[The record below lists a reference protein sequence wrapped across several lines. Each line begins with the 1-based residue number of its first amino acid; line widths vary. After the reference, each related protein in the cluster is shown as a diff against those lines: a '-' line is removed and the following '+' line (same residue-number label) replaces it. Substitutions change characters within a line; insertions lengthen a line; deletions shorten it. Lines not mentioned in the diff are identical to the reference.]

1 MSASSFGR
9 YQIISQLGR
18 GGMATV
24 FHARDPQF
32 KRDVAI
38 KVLPAEFLHDATF
51 RARFEQEAQTIAA
64 LEHHA
69 IVPVYDFGE
78 QDGQP
83 YLVMRYMGGGPL
95 TERIKPGPLPGG
107 QIAQILDRIA
117 SALEVAHQAG
127 IIHRDIK
134 PANILFDAHDY
145 AYLSDFGIVKL
156 TESTAQLTG
165 SGFVGTP
172 FYMAP
177 EMSEPGGLSP
187 LVDVYALGVTLYQML
202 TGKLPY
208 EADTPLGVIMAH
220 ATKPI
225 PDVRALRPDLTEA
238 MQIVILKAMA
248 KEPANRYQSATA
260 LAEGF
265 AEALKGKTVERPR
278 AARPPVSTIV
288 EQAPPPPPPEP
299 PATRR
304 APADAT
310 PPLYAA
316 EPPPPPPPPP
326 ARQKKGRFPVALVAI
341 GGVVALGC
349 LVVGVL
355 LALRAA
361 NQGGGQPPDVAEETP
376 EEQIVVEEQDTA
388 IPPPTDAPLQPTPTD
403 APTVTPV
410 PGETLVPTL
419 VPTPTRVI
427 PAVEINPYCEFYGE
441 SPVRIASGTPVILRW
456 VWTATEERLLQD
468 HIEAGHYRILLDGQE
483 VAAQEMTA
491 PYINA
496 DGWPAVAWLAD
507 VGVLSNG
514 EHLAERYLS
523 WSRQITDGWD
533 TFGPGGEIETEHD
546 TCRIIVE

>member
-1 MSASSFGR
+1 MASPSFGR

-24 FHARDPQF
+24 YHARDPQF

-38 KVLPAEFLHDATF
+38 KVLPAEFLHETTF

-95 TERIKPGPLPGG
+95 TARIESGPLPGG
-107 QIAQILDRIA
+107 QIAQVLERIA
-117 SALEVAHQAG
+117 SALEAAHRRG

-145 AYLSDFGIVKL
+145 PYLSDFGIVKL

-202 TGKLPY
+202 TGRLPY

-225 PDVRALRPDLTEA
+225 PDVRAHRPDLTEA
-238 MQIVILKAMA
+238 MQLVILQAMA

-265 AEALKGKTVERPR
+265 KAALEGKTVERPR
-278 AARPPVSTIV
+278 AVRSPVSTLV
-288 EQAPPPPPPEP
+288 EQAPPPPEP

-304 APADAT
+304 SPADAT
-310 PPLYAA
+310 PPLPPA
-316 EPPPPPPPPP
+316 EPPPPAPPS
-326 ARQKKGRFPVALVAI
+326 RKKRRFPVALVAV
-341 GGVVALGC
+341 GGLIALGC

-376 EEQIVVEEQDTA
+376 EEQIVVDGQDTP
-388 IPPPTDAPLQPTPTD
+388 IPPPTDVPLQPTPTG
-403 APTVTPV
+403 APPTATTMPA
-410 PGETLVPTL
+410 ETAVPTL
-419 VPTPTRVI
+419 VPTPTSVI
-427 PAVEINPYCEFYGE
+427 PAVEIAPYCEFYGE

-456 VWTATEERLLQD
+456 AWTASEERLLQD
-468 HIEAGHYRILLDGQE
+468 HIEAGHYRILLDGRE
-483 VAAQEMTA
+483 IEAQEMTGT
-491 PYINA
+491 YITD

-507 VGVLSNG
+507 VGVLSDG

-533 TFGPGGEIETEHD
+533 TFGPGGEFETEHD

>member
-1 MSASSFGR
+1 MASSSFGR
-9 YQIISQLGR
+9 YQIIRQLGR

-24 FHARDPQF
+24 YHARDPQF

-38 KVLPAEFLHDATF
+38 KVLPAEFLHETTF

-83 YLVMRYMGGGPL
+83 YLVMRYMGGGSL
-95 TERIKPGPLPGG
+95 TERIRPGPLPGG
-107 QIAQILDRIA
+107 QIGQVLERIA
-117 SALEVAHQAG
+117 SALEVAHRAG

-202 TGKLPY
+202 TGRLPY

-225 PDVRALRPDLTEA
+225 PDVRAHRPDLTEA
-238 MQIVILKAMA
+238 MQLVILKAMA

-265 AEALKGKTVERPR
+265 KAALEGKTVERPR
-278 AARPPVSTIV
+278 AVQPPVSTLV
-288 EQAPPPPPPEP
+288 EQAPPPPEEP

-310 PPLYAA
+310 PPLPPV
-316 EPPPPPPPPP
+316 EPPPSSPP
-326 ARQKKGRFPVALVAI
+326 RQKERRFPAALVGI
-341 GGVVALGC
+341 GALVALGC
-349 LVVGVL
+349 LAVGVL
-355 LALRAA
+355 LALRAI

-376 EEQIVVEEQDTA
+376 EEQTGGVEQDTP
-388 IPPPTDAPLQPTPTD
+388 IPPPTDASLQPTPTG
-403 APTVTPV
+403 APPAATT
-410 PGETLVPTL
+410 VPTP
-419 VPTPTRVI
+419 VPTPTSAI

-456 VWTATEERLLQD
+456 AWTASEERLLQD
-468 HIEAGHYRILLDGQE
+468 HIEAGHYRILLDGRE
-483 VAAQEMTA
+483 VEAQEMTGT
-491 PYINA
+491 YISE

-507 VGVLSNG
+507 VGVLSDG